1 MEDIRIKEILE
12 EIVDRIE
19 WEVLN
24 ELSDNGE
31 DWFAASKVNDVLDII
46 NEYI

>member
-1 MEDIRIKEILE
+1 MNDIYFKETLQ

-19 WEVLN
+19 DEVLGN
-24 ELSDNGE
+24 LSKDE
-31 DWFAASKVNDVLDII
+31 YDFYAADKVNDVLDII